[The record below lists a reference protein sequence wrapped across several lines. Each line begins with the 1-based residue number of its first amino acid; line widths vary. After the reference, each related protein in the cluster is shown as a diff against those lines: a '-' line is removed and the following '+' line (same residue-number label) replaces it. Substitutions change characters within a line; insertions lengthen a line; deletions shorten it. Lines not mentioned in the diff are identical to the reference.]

1 VNELDELVREL
12 EDTALRLRSG
22 ELGADEAAAL
32 IDRCAA
38 LALQVGSGLDRLG
51 RDAEREDPGQE
62 QLL

>member
-1 VNELDELVREL
+1 MSELDELVREL

-22 ELGADEAAAL
+22 ELGADEAAEL

-38 LALQVGSGLDRLG
+38 LAVQVGTGLDHLG
-51 RDAEREDPGQE
+51 REAQRDDPGQE

>member
-1 VNELDELVREL
+1 MTELDELVREL
-12 EDTALRLRSG
+12 EDTALRLRAG
-22 ELGADEAAAL
+22 ELGADEAAEL

-38 LALQVGSGLDRLG
+38 LALQVGSGLDRMG